1 LASPKLPWSCTG
13 LISKLLSMISI
24 MLAYCFLWAIAFEN
38 HSTPRLD
45 LLVRM
50 LGKASEQA

>member
-1 LASPKLPWSCTG
+1 LASPKLPWSPTG